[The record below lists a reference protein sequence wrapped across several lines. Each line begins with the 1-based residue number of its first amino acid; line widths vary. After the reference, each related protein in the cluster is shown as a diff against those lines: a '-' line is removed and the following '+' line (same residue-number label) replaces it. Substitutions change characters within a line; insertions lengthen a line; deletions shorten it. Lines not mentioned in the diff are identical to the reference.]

1 MKLSPV
7 IMRRSRTTSEELV
20 GGRRVDVEEKG
31 REGERDGGGDGDG
44 RIGGG
49 RRVGRGGG
57 RVEGA
62 RIECRSNCGE

>member
-44 RIGGG
+44 REDWRRKTSGEGRGKGGG
-49 RRVGRGGG
+49 C
-57 RVEGA
+57 A
-62 RIECRSNCGE
+62 Y